1 MAPKAKSRKEDLE
14 EEFSLQ
20 AVVIA
25 DSFNVRF
32 GSVTH
37 KKPRALLPLVNIP
50 LLDYTLEA
58 LAISGVKDVFVF
70 CCHLGDQIREHI
82 KQSKW
87 QDGGSSMTVTALMLD
102 SCRSMG
108 DVLRDIDAKSFIRN
122 DFLLLSGDIVSNMD
136 LGQIVKE
143 HRERTRGKD
152 KSSVMTMVFK
162 KALPGHRSRSKEDSM
177 HLIEEG
183 ETKRLLHFEKCL
195 DKRKFKIPTDI
206 LLEHDDIIYHND
218 LMDCQISICS
228 PVVPTLFTDNFDY
241 QTRENFVKGILIN
254 EEIMGHK
261 IHISIIQDKYAARV
275 SNLQTYDAISKD
287 IIARW
292 TYPLVPDMF
301 GSANGE
307 RIQYGRHN
315 IYCSGDVTLARGC
328 DLQKEVVVGRGTSI
342 GKGTVISSCVIGR
355 NCHIGEDVKLRNS
368 FLWDNVIV
376 ENGCDIDTALLC
388 SDVKVLSNVVI
399 SKGVVLSWEV
409 VVGPDVSIKSGEH
422 LMSEPQQDDWDEG
435 NQSFGEEKESS
446 DDRRK
451 DSAEKEKQNTVEF
464 GSKCRAFP
472 YNKQRVDSDDEEE
485 GATLDHTWGLSTSES
500 EERASDEE
508 CDSSSGESGEAIDGD
523 EDMYECDDGD
533 GEDQVDSSLGF
544 NPNSSMLEMN
554 SGFYTELLD
563 TFVRASAEN
572 ISHDNLTL
580 EINSLKHAFNV
591 PIEKVI
597 YSLPCVLYDLAA
609 RENSMPVTASPK
621 ILAAFKKE
629 STTSIL
635 LDELNSSSR
644 GGTRNLINC
653 GQHGE
658 PKHPEDQRDQY
669 TVNSLQIKVHLPE
682 AATKVDSTRRSPTVT
697 HTTVT
702 HICKSTCPTLRSLA
716 KEAKAQARLQLDKER
731 IDREERLALRNLEK
745 EKLEM
750 KKLDADRQERLE
762 KEKLDRQ
769 ERLEKEK
776 LEMKKLD
783 ADRQERL
790 EKEKIQLEIKR
801 LEAEIEM
808 KRIDSEQHTKTLQKN
823 NTGGRPHI
831 AQFNSKDGNID
842 AYLANFESI
851 LTVNNIPESEWTKYV
866 LEAFRGESVSV
877 LQMLGRPEHK
887 SYNEIKQHLLDFHN
901 KTEEHYR
908 NLFHNSIMTETEH
921 PTAYINKLE
930 SYLNNYIKMAGINA
944 SDPQQIIELM
954 LVDKI
959 LNISSS
965 KLFSFIKLKKVNC
978 KKDLISTLSDYKDS
992 NQDVPMFKSKN
1003 DNTFSAIRHK
1013 NKSQYSY
1020 NDNRYR
1026 SLPARFPNRMQ
1037 RTCYY
1042 CHNPGHNIAKCK
1054 LYLNRNRYVNNGQVQ
1069 ESRYIPNRQ
1078 YHRNSNDRSSGRYQ
1092 GQYRNRQS
1100 PNNSPPRHNND
1111 RGRSLNRNNKVHNVN
1126 ALLSNNGNLIF
1137 YPCFLNNKPVMC
1149 LRDTGATCVVVD
1161 VSLVPH
1167 ECMMDSSE
1175 DIKLGNGHTL
1185 SCKKAMIDID
1195 TPWISGKIEA
1205 IAMTSPVAPLIID
1218 GMV

>member
-1 MAPKAKSRKEDLE
+1 MEAKNLE
-14 EEFSLQ
+14 E
-20 AVVIA
+20 
-25 DSFNVRF
+25 
-32 GSVTH
+32 
-37 KKPRALLPLVNIP
+37 
-50 LLDYTLEA
+50 
-58 LAISGVKDVFVF
+58 
-70 CCHLGDQIREHI
+70 
-82 KQSKW
+82 
-87 QDGGSSMTVTALMLD
+87 
-102 SCRSMG
+102 
-108 DVLRDIDAKSFIRN
+108 
-122 DFLLLSGDIVSNMD
+122 
-136 LGQIVKE
+136 
-143 HRERTRGKD
+143 
-152 KSSVMTMVFK
+152 
-162 KALPGHRSRSKEDSM
+162 
-177 HLIEEG
+177 
-183 ETKRLLHFEKCL
+183 
-195 DKRKFKIPTDI
+195 
-206 LLEHDDIIYHND
+206 
-218 LMDCQISICS
+218 
-228 PVVPTLFTDNFDY
+228 
-241 QTRENFVKGILIN
+241 
-254 EEIMGHK
+254 
-261 IHISIIQDKYAARV
+261 
-275 SNLQTYDAISKD
+275 NL
-287 IIARW
+287 
-292 TYPLVPDMF
+292 
-301 GSANGE
+301 
-307 RIQYGRHN
+307 
-315 IYCSGDVTLARGC
+315 
-328 DLQKEVVVGRGTSI
+328 
-342 GKGTVISSCVIGR
+342 
-355 NCHIGEDVKLRNS
+355 
-368 FLWDNVIV
+368 
-376 ENGCDIDTALLC
+376 
-388 SDVKVLSNVVI
+388 
-399 SKGVVLSWEV
+399 WEV
-409 VVGPDVSIKSGEH
+409 YERRGEKYGLTGEKLLQFIKE
-422 LMSEPQQDDWDEG
+422 
-435 NQSFGEEKESS
+435 NVEKE
-446 DDRRK
+446 
-451 DSAEKEKQNTVEF
+451 
-464 GSKCRAFP
+464 
-472 YNKQRVDSDDEEE
+472 
-485 GATLDHTWGLSTSES
+485 
-500 EERASDEE
+500 
-508 CDSSSGESGEAIDGD
+508 
-523 EDMYECDDGD
+523 
-533 GEDQVDSSLGF
+533 
-544 NPNSSMLEMN
+544 
-554 SGFYTELLD
+554 
-563 TFVRASAEN
+563 
-572 ISHDNLTL
+572 
-580 EINSLKHAFNV
+580 
-591 PIEKVI
+591 
-597 YSLPCVLYDLAA
+597 
-609 RENSMPVTASPK
+609 
-621 ILAAFKKE
+621 
-629 STTSIL
+629 
-635 LDELNSSSR
+635 
-644 GGTRNLINC
+644 
-653 GQHGE
+653 
-658 PKHPEDQRDQY
+658 
-669 TVNSLQIKVHLPE
+669 
-682 AATKVDSTRRSPTVT
+682 
-697 HTTVT
+697 
-702 HICKSTCPTLRSLA
+702 
-716 KEAKAQARLQLDKER
+716 EAKAQARLQLDKER

-1205 IAMTSPVAPLIID
+1205 IAMTSPVAPLIIGKPPVFGPCKLLD
-1218 GMV
+1218 FELEMAFFTGPATKLGEPIPMDRAEDHIFGMVLMNDWSARDIQKWEYVPLGPFLAKNLGTTISPWVVTMDALKPFIVPNMVQDPEPLPYLRQSDNYNYDIKLDVSIMADGLTKPSVITRSNFKNMYWTMKQQLVHHTITGCNVNPGDLMGSGTISGESQDSLGSLLELCWKGARTVDLGNGITRKFLQDGDEVIFHGYCEGDGYRVGFGTCSGKILPALPLS